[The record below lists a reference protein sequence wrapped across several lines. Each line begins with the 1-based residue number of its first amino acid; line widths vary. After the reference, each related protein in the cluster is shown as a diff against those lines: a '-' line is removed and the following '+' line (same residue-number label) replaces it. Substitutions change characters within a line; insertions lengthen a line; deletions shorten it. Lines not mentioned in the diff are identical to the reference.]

1 MTEAAALSP
10 ETVMRQMKQ
19 NGVTDIVWLPD
30 SETNWLFLLMQAD
43 PDLRLVGV
51 TREGHACSIA
61 AGLFAGGKKPMM
73 LIQNTGMMESGDSI
87 RGWLMGLKVPIVLMV
102 GYRGYTRHGVNSDTA
117 ATYTERFL
125 MAFGIPFYLVEND
138 GDSDRISIALP
149 GSRTDPGTRRCPG
162 RRRIPRL
169 QPLGATQHDAHGG
182 CTKSLRAAPWR
193 HHCHFRPRRQ
203 TLDRVVRYAPGYS
216 LGDPAMGG
224 HSGFGLGLALAQP
237 RQTRR
242 AVRFRGRYPDEPGAA
257 RHDRGTGP
265 RRISI
270 ISFSTTKCMRPP
282 AGNRCRTPRMP
293 TTR

>member
-1 MTEAAALSP
+1 MTDQAALSP

-30 SETNWLFLLMQAD
+30 SETNWLFLLMEAD

-61 AGLFAGGKKPMM
+61 AGLFAGGRKPMM

-138 GDSDRISIALP
+138 ADSDRISVAFKEAQQIQGPVVVLV
-149 GSRTDPGTRRCPG
+149 GDEY
-162 RRRIPRL
+162 
-169 QPLGATQHDAHGG
+169 HG
-182 CTKSLRAAPWR
+182 
-193 HHCHFRPRRQ
+193 F
-203 TLDRVVRYAPGYS
+203 
-216 LGDPAMGG
+216 
-224 HSGFGLGLALAQP
+224 
-237 RQTRR
+237 
-242 AVRFRGRYPDEPGAA
+242 
-257 RHDRGTGP
+257 
-265 RRISI
+265 
-270 ISFSTTKCMRPP
+270 
-282 AGNRCRTPRMP
+282 NR
-293 TTR
+293 